1 MQSLIKRLQQY
12 RAHKKWYRRYCYRS
26 AVAIILRQG
35 EQGLEA
41 LMIQRAERE
50 NDPWSGQMGFPG
62 GRMEKYDGGGMA
74 TAQRETHEEIGLP
87 SNAYSDCIGRL
98 PDIIATPKK
107 HLRPMVI
114 SCYVF
119 MLEDEPDLQLNY
131 EVASVVWLPLNYLAN
146 KNNRQAMQW
155 QRGKQTVDLPC
166 YLYQGKR
173 VWGLSLKMLDELMR
187 VAS

>member
-1 MQSLIKRLQQY
+1 MQYLIKRLQQY

-35 EQGLEA
+35 EQGVEA
-41 LMIQRAERE
+41 LMIQRAQRLG
-50 NDPWSGQMGFPG
+50 DPWSGQMGFPG
-62 GRMEKYDGGGMA
+62 GRMEKRDGGGLA

-87 SNAYSDCIGRL
+87 SHAYSKCIGRL

-119 MLEDEPDLQLNY
+119 EFQGEPELNLNHEVDE
-131 EVASVVWLPLNYLAN
+131 VIWLPLTFLAN
-146 KNNRQAMQW
+146 KNNRQTMRW
-155 QRGKQTVDLPC
+155 QRNRKTVELPC
-166 YLYQGKR
+166 YFYQGKR
-173 VWGLSLKMLDELMR
+173 VWGLSLRMLDELVK